1 MTEVSFA
8 RTFLST
14 LDSKPTKIPAD
25 HVEDPRTYPSRPPYI
40 LPRQQK
46 PFLPAS
52 HSSSSPSSSI
62 PGSEPSLTVT
72 LKSLRNPPLDLR
84 LTSQPPTTSV
94 LDIKN
99 AVSQKT
105 GLPLDKMRLLVRK
118 KPVADSKIL
127 KELLASPEERT
138 VEFSVMVLGG
148 AASLAAAAA
157 ADAAGGAGNAD
168 KPAGDMGAEDK
179 APGGNGEEDRHVAV
193 GLSGTDVLK
202 TDEFWTD
209 LGGFLQQRIRDEKAA
224 GEVVGVFRGAWEGR

>member
-8 RTFLST
+8 RTFLSA
-14 LDSKPTKIPAD
+14 LDSKPAKISAD
-25 HVEDPRTYPSRPPYI
+25 HVEDPRSYPSRPPYI

-46 PFLPAS
+46 PFNPPTAS
-52 HSSSSPSSSI
+52 PPSSI

-84 LTSQPPTTSV
+84 LASQPPTASV
-94 LDIKN
+94 LDIKH
-99 AVSQKT
+99 AVAQRT

-127 KELLASPEERT
+127 RDLLGGPEERG
-138 VEFSVMVLGG
+138 VEFTVMVLGG
-148 AASLAAAAA
+148 AATLAAATG
-157 ADAAGGAGNAD
+157 AGGAAD
-168 KPAGDMGAEDK
+168 KPAGEEEVAAGGEDK
-179 APGGNGEEDRHVAV
+179 HVAV
-193 GLSGTDVLK
+193 GLSGTDVLR

-224 GEVVGVFRGAWEGR
+224 GEVVGVFRGAWERR